1 MNLAQITGLI
11 RAVLT
16 AIGGGLVA
24 KGIITSATLTLGI
37 EQIVTIVGGVVWLAS
52 AFWSW
57 KSNHPSA
64 LAHQLAVSKKDLG
77 EQVTAATS
85 GADKK

>member
-16 AIGGGLVA
+16 AVAGGLVA
-24 KGIITSATLTLGI
+24 KGIITADTLTAGI
-37 EQIVTIVGGVVWLAS
+37 EQIVSIIGGVVWLLS
-52 AFWSW
+52 AYWSW

-64 LAHQLAVSKKDLG
+64 LAHQLAVSKQDLSG
-77 EQVTAATS
+77 QVTAAT
-85 GADKK
+85 DKK

>member
-1 MNLAQITGLI
+1 MNLAQITGLL
-11 RAVLT
+11 RAVL
-16 AIGGGLVA
+16 AAVGGGLIA
-24 KGIITSATLTLGI
+24 KGVVSQDTWAAGV
-37 EQIVTIVGGVVWLAS
+37 EQIVSIIGAVAWLVT

-77 EQVTAATS
+77 DQVNAAT
-85 GADKK
+85 GTEKK

>member
-11 RAVLT
+11 RALLA
-16 AIGGGLVA
+16 AIGGGLIA
-24 KGIITSATLTLGI
+24 KGIISQETWTAGI
-37 EQIVTIVGGVVWLAS
+37 EQSSRSSERIAWLVT

-64 LAHQLAVSKKDLG
+64 LAHQLAVSKQDLSG
-77 EQVTAATS
+77 QVTAAT
-85 GADKK
+85 DKK

>member
-11 RAVLT
+11 RALLAAV
-16 AIGGGLVA
+16 GGGLIA
-24 KGIITSATLTLGI
+24 KGVISQDTWTAGV
-37 EQIVTIVGGVVWLAS
+37 EQIISIIGAVAWLVT

-64 LAHQLAVSKKDLG
+64 LAHQLAVSKQDLSG
-77 EQVTAATS
+77 QVTAAT
-85 GADKK
+85 DKK

>member
-16 AIGGGLVA
+16 AVAGGLVT
-24 KGIITSATLTLGI
+24 KGIITSDTLTAGV
-37 EQIVTIVGGVVWLAS
+37 EQIVSIIGAVAWLVT

-64 LAHQLAVSKKDLG
+64 LAHQLAVSKQDLSG
-77 EQVTAATS
+77 QVTAAT
-85 GADKK
+85 DKK